1 VDAVAILPV
10 KRFGRA
16 KQRLS
21 EALGAE
27 ARAALAEAMLRDVLL
42 ALARVPALERTIV
55 VTGEPRAAA
64 LAGFFGA
71 EVVPDDR
78 DAGQSAA
85 AVLGQRRARELGAAR
100 ALFVPGDCP
109 ALDPDEITA
118 LLARH
123 PVAPAVAVVPDR
135 HGTGTNAL
143 LLAPPDAIE
152 PGFGPGSRERHEARA
167 RAAGIEPVVEAVESL
182 AYDVDTGGDL
192 AALRA
197 ELARRGTATLGTTAV
212 LDALERG
219 EGPREAYAAALGA
232 AQARPAEEAAPPSGA
247 STVPPRA

>member
-10 KRFGRA
+10 KRFGQA

-21 EALGAE
+21 EALGDE
-27 ARAALAEAMLRDVLL
+27 ARAALAEAMVRDVLL
-42 ALARVPALERTIV
+42 ALARVRGLERTIV

-71 EVVPDDR
+71 EVVPDAR

-85 AVLGQRRARELGAAR
+85 ALLGIQRASALGAGR
-100 ALFVPGDCP
+100 ALLVPGDCP
-109 ALDPDEITA
+109 ALDAEEVDG

-123 PVAPAVAVVPDR
+123 AAAPAVAIVPDR

-143 LLAPPDAIE
+143 LLAPPDAID
-152 PGFGPGSRERHEARA
+152 PGFGPDSRERHEARA
-167 RAAGIEPVVEAVESL
+167 RAAGIEPAIEHVESL

-197 ELARRGTATLGTTAV
+197 ELARRGTGALGTTAM
-212 LDALERG
+212 LEALERG
-219 EGPREAYAAALGA
+219 DGPPEAYAAALGA
-232 AQARPAEEAAPPSGA
+232 AQAAAPP
-247 STVPPRA
+247 TTP